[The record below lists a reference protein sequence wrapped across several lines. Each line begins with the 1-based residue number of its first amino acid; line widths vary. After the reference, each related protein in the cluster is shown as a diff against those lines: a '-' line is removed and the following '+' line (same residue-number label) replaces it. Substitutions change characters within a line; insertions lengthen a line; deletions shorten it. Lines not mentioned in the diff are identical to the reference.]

1 VLALRAFPNDDWRG
15 FRLLVFALSL
25 VGLAL
30 AVTGVLATKVFHQP
44 TTIKYAATVVGFGL
58 LALLTTVRSPLKL
71 LVGLAILVAPI
82 RAVFTF
88 QDAQVT
94 PLLAVDLLALLVALP
109 RFGSA
114 RSALRPM
121 SIAFA
126 LLLLPAVA
134 GATSPGS
141 WIVWLAATIAT
152 GWLTFIVA
160 REPGGPSFVVSM
172 LVISG
177 LIQSVIAIWEFKT
190 KHQLALY
197 SASGST
203 AASDETFFR
212 YGKLIRPEGTLED
225 PNGLGQVLALYLP
238 LILVFAASMR
248 RLSRGFLVLCVG
260 GVVALGLALS
270 LSRIGLIGGLVGAFI
285 ALLLLPRGRR
295 VTTGGGVAVVGV
307 AVVTIALTVGGSGLQ
322 ARVNSIFNPTA
333 SHVRTAAGDVQ
344 REEIWRAALR
354 VGEGNAV
361 TGVGLG
367 NITTA
372 LPKHGVPIASAA
384 NAQNTFL
391 QFFAEG
397 GVIAL
402 LAFVGVIVAAL
413 TDLGRSFRRERLW
426 SAGAA
431 GSLVATVVTW
441 TTDVEVRYVQISA
454 TVAILLGL
462 IAALSDCSASP
473 AKTPSAGP

>member
-1 VLALRAFPNDDWRG
+1 VLPLRAFPNDDWRG
-15 FRLLVFALSL
+15 FRLLVFTLST

-30 AVTGVLATKVFHQP
+30 AASGLLATKVFHQP
-44 TTIKYAATVVGFGL
+44 TTIKYVVTVVGFCL

-114 RSALRPM
+114 RTALRPM
-121 SIAFA
+121 SIVFG

-141 WIVWLAATIAT
+141 WVVWLLATIAT

-160 REPGGPSFVVSM
+160 REPGGPAFVVSM
-172 LVISG
+172 LVVSA

-190 KHQLALY
+190 KHQLFLY

-203 AASDETFFR
+203 ATSDEAFFH
-212 YGKLIRPEGTLED
+212 YANLIRPSGTLPD
-225 PNGLGQVLALYLP
+225 PIGLGQVLALYLP
-238 LILVFAASMR
+238 MIVAYAASMR
-248 RLSRGFLVLCVG
+248 RLSRGLLVLCVG
-260 GVVALGLALS
+260 GVTALGLALS
-270 LSRIGLIGGLVGAFI
+270 LSRMSLVGGLVGTLLT
-285 ALLLLPRGRR
+285 LLLLPRGRR
-295 VTTGGGVAVVGV
+295 LTTGGGVLVIGV
-307 AVVTIALTVGGSGLQ
+307 AVGAIALSFGGSELQ
-322 ARVNSIFNPTA
+322 ARVNSIFDPTA
-333 SHVRTAAGDVQ
+333 SHVRTASGDIQ
-344 REEIWRAALR
+344 REQIWHAALR
-354 VGEGNAV
+354 VGEHNAV

-372 LPKHGVPIASAA
+372 LPKYGVPVNAAA

-391 QFFAEG
+391 QFFGEG
-397 GVIAL
+397 GLVAL
-402 LAFVGVIVAAL
+402 LALIGVLVAAL

-426 SAGAA
+426 AAGAV

-441 TTDVEVRYVQISA
+441 STDVEVRYVQISA
-454 TVAILLGL
+454 TVAILLAL
-462 IAALSDCSASP
+462 IAALSDSAAAP
-473 AKTPSAGP
+473 AKTPPAAP